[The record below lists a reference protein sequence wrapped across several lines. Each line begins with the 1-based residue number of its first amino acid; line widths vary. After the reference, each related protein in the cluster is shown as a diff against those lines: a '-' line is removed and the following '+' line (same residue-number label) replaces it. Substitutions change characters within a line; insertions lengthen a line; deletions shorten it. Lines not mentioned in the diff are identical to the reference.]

1 MSERVGQK
9 PKRFEN
15 VLIDLLGPSLYERA
29 GVLAYPAF
37 ASTLDLHPNFG
48 TEQQG
53 RPMPGCLRATPGP
66 RRRSSFEINGSTNS
80 APSASVALEAE
91 NVGLGHS
98 SVTCADAKRK
108 FLPNEW
114 YLSTLRTYKP
124 PTLSIRHPVG
134 HLVVNDPE
142 KTLPKRSAGT
152 LLLEYSNEAANE
164 GPNGE
169 YRGVL
174 ACARAGQK
182 RISVATIISLTSF
195 ALGQLHEGV

>member
-1 MSERVGQK
+1 
-9 PKRFEN
+9 
-15 VLIDLLGPSLYERA
+15 
-29 GVLAYPAF
+29 VLAYPAF

-53 RPMPGCLRATPGP
+53 RPTPGHLRATPGP
-66 RRRSSFEINGSTNS
+66 RRRSSFEMNGSENS
-80 APSASVALEAE
+80 APRAPVALEAE
-91 NVGLGHS
+91 NVELGRW

-114 YLSTLRTYKP
+114 LLSTLRTCKL
-124 PTLSIRHPVG
+124 PTLSSCHAVG
-134 HLVVNDPE
+134 HLVANNPE
-142 KTLPKRSAGT
+142 ENLTKRSAGT
-152 LLLEYSNEAANE
+152 ILLEYAKEAANE

-174 ACARAGQK
+174 ACARARQK

-195 ALGQLHEGV
+195 ALGQMHEGV